1 MLYRF
6 AGLVSGFAVVMS
18 LLAVTP
24 AATAETKVREDRSGD
39 APAAIDIDEVEY
51 AYGHGRVS
59 VVASIPD
66 LGRSGQADLTVTRF
80 DTFEAGYVL
89 RIVKRS
95 GDPAKVR
102 LYYFDHFDLN
112 RRRCEDLG
120 GKWRAAG
127 LSVSVPGDCLSGH
140 ARRSIRTQ
148 VTSVK
153 GREYDRAPAVA
164 RLARD

>member
-6 AGLVSGFAVVMS
+6 AGLVSGFAVVAS

-24 AATAETKVREDRSGD
+24 AATAETEVRKDRSGD
-39 APAAIDIDEVEY
+39 APAAIDIEEVDY
-51 AYGHGRVS
+51 VYGNGRVS

-66 LGRSGQADLTVTRF
+66 LGRSGRADLTVTRF

-95 GDPAKVR
+95 GDPAKIR
-102 LYYFDHFDLN
+102 LYYFDHFDLD
-112 RRRCEDLG
+112 RRRCNDLG
-120 GKWRAAG
+120 GKWRGGG
-127 LSVSVPGDCLSGH
+127 LSIGVPVDCLSGH

-148 VTSVK
+148 VTSAK